1 MASRLENAV
10 SPYLRSHAD
19 NPVDW
24 WPWGAEAFA
33 EAVRRDVPVLV
44 SIGYA
49 TCHWCHV
56 MARETFADEA
66 VGQWLAARVVAIKV
80 DREEHPEVDAAYM
93 AAAGAFT
100 EQLGWPLTVFVTPDG
115 RAFFA
120 ATYLPPRAQGGIPSF
135 RDVVDA
141 VVTAWNEQRDEVLQS
156 ASGLQDALRAAG
168 ERPSSSVPQAVP
180 EITAALA
187 QATAELAGHEDAEHG
202 GFGGAPKFPVAPV
215 LLMLHG
221 RGLEGDTAAGALAAR
236 SLARLAASDLRD
248 PVEGGFFRY
257 ATRRDWS
264 EPHYERM
271 LDDNALLLELA
282 ARVGD
287 HATASGVADF
297 LGGVMRV
304 RGGFASGQ
312 DSESLIDGERNEG
325 GYYALDAEGRT
336 AQPAPPLDDK
346 VLTAGNG
353 LAIGALAVASR
364 LLHEPAWA
372 ALAAEVADELLAA
385 HVHVDRGTL
394 ALVRASRDGRASA
407 ASATLEDA
415 GDLAVG
421 LLELAIATGEER
433 YAVTARAIVDACV
446 DAGERAGLPAALPG
460 GGDPVLAAQGLA
472 TADDA
477 NEGSA
482 PSGSAAIARAALL
495 LHRLTAVSRYRET
508 AEALVGALMPQASE
522 RPIAFGATLQVASA
536 LAAPSRQL
544 VVVAPDEAALDGDAL
559 AEHARR
565 AQGDGMLALALTEA
579 RAEAWTRA
587 GFSLLEGRT
596 TVDGRTAAYPC
607 TDFVCRLP
615 VTSVAAL
622 LDAALADE

>member
-10 SPYLRSHAD
+10 SPYLHSHAG

-24 WPWGAEAFA
+24 WPWGEEAFA
-33 EAVRRDVPVLV
+33 EARRRDAPVMV

-56 MARETFADEA
+56 MARETFADAA
-66 VGQWLAARVVAIKV
+66 VGQWLAERVVSVKV

-100 EQLGWPLTVFVTPDG
+100 EQLGWPLTVFVTPEG
-115 RAFFA
+115 RAFYA
-120 ATYLPPRAQGGIPSF
+120 ATYLPPQPVQGMPSF

-141 VVTAWNEQRDEVLQS
+141 VVTAWHERRDEVLQS
-156 ASGLQDALRAAG
+156 AAGLQDALRAAG
-168 ERPSSSVPQAVP
+168 ARPTSPLPPAD
-180 EITAALA
+180 ELTAALA
-187 QATAELAGHEDAEHG
+187 RATAELAGHEDAAHG
-202 GFGGAPKFPVAPV
+202 GFGGAPKFPVAPA

-221 RGLEGDTAAGALAAR
+221 RGLEGDAGAAALAAR
-236 SLARLAASDLRD
+236 TLAAIAASDLRD

-271 LDDNALLLELA
+271 LNDNALLLELA
-282 ARVGD
+282 ARLGD
-287 HATASGVADF
+287 RATAAGVVAF
-297 LGGVMRV
+297 LRDVMRV
-304 RGGFASGQ
+304 EGGFASGQ

-336 AQPAPPLDDK
+336 AQPAPPLDEK
-346 VLTAGNG
+346 VLTAWNG
-353 LAIGALAVASR
+353 LAVGALAVASR
-364 LLHEPAWA
+364 LLDEPGWA
-372 ALAAEVADELLAA
+372 ALAAEVADELVAA
-385 HVHVDRGTL
+385 HVRHDDAGALR
-394 ALVRASRDGRASA
+394 LVRASRAGRASTA
-407 ASATLEDA
+407 AATLEDA

-421 LLELAIATGEER
+421 LLELAITIGEER
-433 YAVTARAIVDACV
+433 YAVTARAIVDACL
-446 DAGERAGLPAALPG
+446 DAGAAVGSPAALPG

-472 TADDA
+472 TIDDV

-495 LHRLTAVSRYRET
+495 LHRLTAVDRYRAV
-508 AEALVGALMPQASE
+508 AEALVAAQLPAALE
-522 RPIAFGATLQVASA
+522 RPIAFGSTLQLASA

-544 VVVAPDEAALDGDAL
+544 VVVAPDGAGADDPLVA
-559 AEHARR
+559 HAR
-565 AQGDGMLALALTEA
+565 AQQGDGMLALALPHA
-579 RAEAWTRA
+579 RAAAWAAA
-587 GFSLLEGRT
+587 GFELLEGRAP
-596 TVDGRTAAYPC
+596 VEGRTAAYPC

-615 VTSVAAL
+615 VTSVERLQTAGG
-622 LDAALADE
+622 